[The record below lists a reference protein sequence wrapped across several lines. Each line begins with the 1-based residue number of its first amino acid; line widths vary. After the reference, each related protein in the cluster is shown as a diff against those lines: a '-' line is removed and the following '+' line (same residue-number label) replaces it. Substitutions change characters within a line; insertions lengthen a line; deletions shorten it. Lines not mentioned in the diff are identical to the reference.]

1 MILSTYYV
9 VTTIAKPLINSLLKL
24 RCARGKEDA
33 MRLSERRGVP
43 SRNREAGVLIWI
55 HAASVGEAI
64 SVLPLINRLHD
75 TCSEC
80 TFLVTTGTV
89 TSAIILEER
98 LPKRAVH
105 QFVPID
111 HPGWVNNFLNYWS
124 PDLALWVESEIWP
137 NLLTMANKRNLPIIL
152 INARISIGSFRGW
165 KPFPKTIK
173 SLLNCFCL
181 CMAQS
186 STDADKLVAL
196 GASKVVTPGNLKFAA
211 PPLPARIN
219 NIKCLST
226 AIGTRHVWLATST
239 HPGEEILIFRVHSI
253 ARKKFPNLL
262 TIIAPRHPSQ
272 GQTIASLAETAKL
285 NRARRSQ
292 GDLIKDESDIYIADT
307 VGELGLF
314 YRVAPVSFIGGSLVP
329 HGGQN
334 MLEAAKLDSAV
345 IFGPHTFNFAQIAE
359 QLLATGSAKKVNNA
373 EELADALVLLLENED
388 LRLVQTERAR
398 QVVQTQEDVLTRVV
412 DLILPYIPKTTM
424 ISKNVS
430 S

>member
-9 VTTIAKPLINSLLKL
+9 VTTLAKPLINSLLKI
-24 RCARGKEDA
+24 RCALGKEDA
-33 MRLSERRGVP
+33 IRLSERRGVP
-43 SRNREAGVLIWI
+43 SKNRASGLLIWI

-64 SVLPLINRLHD
+64 SVLPLINKLHD
-75 TCSEC
+75 TCLEC
-80 TFLVTTGTV
+80 NYLVTTGTV
-89 TSAIILEER
+89 SSAIILQER
-98 LPKRAVH
+98 LPERAFH

-111 HPGWVNNFLNYWS
+111 QPGWVNNFLNYWR

-137 NLLTMANKRNLPIIL
+137 NLLTMGHNRNLPMIL
-152 INARISIGSFRGW
+152 INARISIGSYRGW

-186 STDADKLVAL
+186 PTDAEKLIAL

-211 PPLPARIN
+211 PPLPASKS
-219 NIKCLST
+219 NIRFLSQS
-226 AIGTRHVWLATST
+226 IGTRYIWLATST
-239 HPGEEILIFRVHSI
+239 HPGEEVIILRVHSI
-253 ARKKFPNLL
+253 AKKRFPNLL

-272 GQTIASLAETAKL
+272 GRKIASLAETAKL
-285 NRARRSQ
+285 NQARRSK
-292 GDLIKDESDIYIADT
+292 GDLIKDDSDIYIVDT

-345 IFGPHTFNFAQIAE
+345 IFGPHTFNFAYITD
-359 QLLATGSAKKVNNA
+359 QLLKTESARKVKNA
-373 EELADALVLLLENED
+373 EELANALILLLGNDD
-388 LRLVQTERAR
+388 LRLAQTDRAR
-398 QVVQTQEDVLTRVV
+398 QVVRTQEDVLTRVV
-412 DLILPYIPKTTM
+412 DLILPYIPKTTVTP
-424 ISKNVS
+424 KNVS